1 MPKLSFKLDPLFL
14 VLAFGIGWLNS
25 STPLEILLWAIVI
38 FISILVHELGHAL
51 TAIAFG
57 HTAEITFMPLGG
69 LTARTGP
76 KLNSLREFLIV
87 LNGPLAGFALY
98 FLCRFLLQAGEFTST
113 SSFGYM
119 LLIGTYIN
127 LVWTILNLFP
137 VLPLDGGKLVM
148 IVMEK
153 IFGIKGGRIA
163 YGISFIT
170 AALFGLLFFVMQQLF
185 AGAIF
190 SLFAFESYRGFMQG
204 KHITAMDEDE
214 DVKDLLK
221 KGISRYHQG
230 DAEEADAIFKEVRE
244 TAKAGLLYLQATI
257 LLSESLEMQQDFK
270 QAYTL
275 LKPEEKKLDIEGLEL
290 LQRLAFKANDFKI
303 AAKLGSEV
311 FQERPNPDTAFI
323 NALSLAQLK
332 EVTPA
337 VGWFETAIREGLEN
351 PKLSSRHLS
360 FDPIRETEAFKN
372 LTKRHLG

>member
-1 MPKLSFKLDPLFL
+1 MPKLTFKIDPLFL

-25 STPLEILLWAIVI
+25 STPLEIFLWALVI

-69 LTARTGP
+69 LTSRNGP

-98 FLCRFLLQAGEFTST
+98 FLCRFLLEANEFTSA
-113 SSFGYM
+113 SSLGYM

-137 VLPLDGGKLVM
+137 VLPLDGGKLVL
-148 IVMEK
+148 IIMEK

-170 AALFGLLFFVMQQLF
+170 AALFALLFFVMQELF

-190 SLFAFESYRGFMQG
+190 SLFAFESYRGFAQG
-204 KHITAMDEDE
+204 KHITAMDEDDE
-214 DVKDLLK
+214 MKALLH
-221 KGISRYHQG
+221 KGISHFQKG
-230 DAEEADAIFKEVRE
+230 EVEESSRIFSQIRDS
-244 TAKAGLLYLQATI
+244 TKAGLIYLQAT
-257 LLSESLEMQQDFK
+257 LLLANSLEMQQEFEE
-270 QAYTL
+270 AYIL
-275 LKPEEKKLDIEGLEL
+275 LKPEEKKLDIEGLET
-290 LQRLAFKANDFKI
+290 LQRLAFKAGEFI
-303 AAKLGSEV
+303 TAAKLGSEV
-311 FQERPNPDTAFI
+311 FQERPSPDTAFI
-323 NALSLAQLK
+323 NALSLAQLQ

-351 PKLSSRHLS
+351 PQLSSRHLA
-360 FDPIRETEAFKN
+360 FDPIRNTDAFKN
-372 LTKRHLG
+372 LIKRY